1 MKERMENRKVLG
13 IILGLAGTITLILYG
28 KSLINATNASLG
40 NLLVFVNAVSYGFY
54 LIIVKKLMD
63 KYNAFTFV
71 KWIYTFGFLMVL
83 PFGWGEFQAIDFAN
97 LPTDIFW
104 KIGFVVVFSTFLTYL
119 LNLVSMRELKP
130 TTVAVFIY
138 LQPLFA
144 TIFAVSLGKDD
155 LSLVK
160 LISAVL
166 IDLNTRMPS
175 VFREMEL
182 GLRNQISQRL
192 ERGKVDFSLYVEVT
206 GEETTSKINVPIIK
220 GYINQMKAVI
230 PTADE
235 TELMKMA
242 VRMPDA
248 LKTERDEID
257 ENEWKQIQTVIDEAL
272 ENIANF
278 RKDEGASLEKEFQL
292 RIGNINNLMN
302 EAVSYDAE
310 RVETVKTRLR
320 TALDEIKVNVDE
332 NRFEQELIF
341 YLEKYD
347 ITEEKVRLGNHLN
360 YFLETLNG
368 TEANGRKLGFITQEM
383 GREINTMGSKSNHT
397 EMQKLVVMMKD
408 ELEKIKEQVLNV
420 L

>member
-1 MKERMENRKVLG
+1 MIQSMTGFGKATLQLPTKK
-13 IILGLAGTITLILYG
+13 ITVEI
-28 KSLINATNASLG
+28 KSLNSKGL
-40 NLLVFVNAVSYGFY
+40 
-54 LIIVKKLMD
+54 
-63 KYNAFTFV
+63 
-71 KWIYTFGFLMVL
+71 
-83 PFGWGEFQAIDFAN
+83 
-97 LPTDIFW
+97 
-104 KIGFVVVFSTFLTYL
+104 
-119 LNLVSMRELKP
+119 
-130 TTVAVFIY
+130 
-138 LQPLFA
+138 
-144 TIFAVSLGKDD
+144 
-155 LSLVK
+155 
-160 LISAVL
+160 
-166 IDLNTRMPS
+166 DLNTRMPS

-192 ERGKVDFSLYVEVT
+192 ERGKIDFSLYIEAT
-206 GEETTSKINVPIIK
+206 GEETSSKINVPIVR

-230 PTADE
+230 PNADE

-257 ENEWKQIQTVIDEAL
+257 ENEWNEIQKVINEAL
-272 ENIANF
+272 ENMAQF
-278 RKDEGASLEKEFQL
+278 RKDEGSSLEKEFQL
-292 RIGNINNLMN
+292 RIGNINKLMD

-320 TALDEIKVNVDE
+320 TALDELKENVDE

-347 ITEEKVRLGNHLN
+347 ITEEKVRLENHLN
-360 YFLETLNG
+360 YFLETVKG

>member
-1 MKERMENRKVLG
+1 MIHSMTGFGKASLQLPTKK
-13 IILGLAGTITLILYG
+13 ITVEI
-28 KSLINATNASLG
+28 KSLNSKGL
-40 NLLVFVNAVSYGFY
+40 
-54 LIIVKKLMD
+54 
-63 KYNAFTFV
+63 
-71 KWIYTFGFLMVL
+71 
-83 PFGWGEFQAIDFAN
+83 
-97 LPTDIFW
+97 
-104 KIGFVVVFSTFLTYL
+104 
-119 LNLVSMRELKP
+119 
-130 TTVAVFIY
+130 
-138 LQPLFA
+138 
-144 TIFAVSLGKDD
+144 
-155 LSLVK
+155 
-160 LISAVL
+160 
-166 IDLNTRMPS
+166 DLNTRMPS

-206 GEETTSKINVPIIK
+206 GEETTSKINVPIVK

-230 PTADE
+230 PNADE

-292 RIGNINNLMN
+292 RIGNINNLMT

-320 TALDEIKVNVDE
+320 TALDELKVNVDE

-341 YLEKYD
+341 YLEKLD
-347 ITEEKVRLGNHLN
+347 ITEEKVRLGNHLS

>member
-1 MKERMENRKVLG
+1 MIHSMTGFGKASLQLPTKK
-13 IILGLAGTITLILYG
+13 ITVEI
-28 KSLINATNASLG
+28 KSLNSKGL
-40 NLLVFVNAVSYGFY
+40 
-54 LIIVKKLMD
+54 
-63 KYNAFTFV
+63 
-71 KWIYTFGFLMVL
+71 
-83 PFGWGEFQAIDFAN
+83 
-97 LPTDIFW
+97 
-104 KIGFVVVFSTFLTYL
+104 
-119 LNLVSMRELKP
+119 
-130 TTVAVFIY
+130 
-138 LQPLFA
+138 
-144 TIFAVSLGKDD
+144 
-155 LSLVK
+155 
-160 LISAVL
+160 
-166 IDLNTRMPS
+166 DLNTRMPS

-206 GEETTSKINVPIIK
+206 GEETTSKINVPIVK

-230 PTADE
+230 PNADE

-292 RIGNINNLMN
+292 RIANINNLMN

-310 RVETVKTRLR
+310 RIETVKTRLR
-320 TALDEIKVNVDE
+320 TALDELKVNVDE

-368 TEANGRKLGFITQEM
+368 KEANGRKLGFITQEM